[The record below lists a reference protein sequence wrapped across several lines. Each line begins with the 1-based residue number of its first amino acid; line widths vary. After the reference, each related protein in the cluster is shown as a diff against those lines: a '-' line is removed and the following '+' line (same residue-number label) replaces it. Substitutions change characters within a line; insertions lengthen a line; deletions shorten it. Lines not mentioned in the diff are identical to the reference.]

1 MYCLGCGTCKWLDIL
16 VFVYKDNKP
25 QALSYASSLY
35 WSVGNIRELM
45 HFSQRVENLA
55 LGVVIWPCSKNCKNL
70 GHLLNCL
77 SKIVNQSMQSGQ
89 SPLQSVIKHI
99 EAYYMDN
106 VLYHMEGYWTV
117 VKQKLNITQAW
128 KTSVSPN
135 LPTLLDILN
144 IFHFIKGWLM
154 WIHLFKC

>member
-1 MYCLGCGTCKWLDIL
+1 MIRQSSLC
-16 VFVYKDNKP
+16 VYKDNKL

-35 WSVGNIRELM
+35 WSVGNIREPM

-55 LGVVIWPCSKNCKNL
+55 LGVVIWPCSKNSKNSKNW

-77 SKIVNQSMQSGQ
+77 SKVVNQSMQSGQ
-89 SPLQSVIKHI
+89 SPLQSVVKHI
-99 EAYYMDN
+99 EACYMEN
-106 VLYHMEGYWTV
+106 VLYHMGGYCTV
-117 VKQKLNITQAW
+117 VKKKLNITQAW

-144 IFHFIKGWLM
+144 IFHFIKGWPM